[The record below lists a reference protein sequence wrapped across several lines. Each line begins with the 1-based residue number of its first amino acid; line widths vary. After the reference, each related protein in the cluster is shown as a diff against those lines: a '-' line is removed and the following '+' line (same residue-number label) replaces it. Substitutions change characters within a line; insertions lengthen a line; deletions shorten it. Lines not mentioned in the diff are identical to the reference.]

1 MIALGL
7 PDWVFV
13 GAIAL
18 LAVGL
23 PIIMVTGHHERNR
36 AAAVT
41 TGLQVETPTGVR
53 KHFTWRNAIAGGGLA
68 FVGLAIVSTAYMA
81 GRLLGIGPGATL
93 MATGAIGEREPLVL
107 AELDN
112 RTTDPTLGSTVT
124 ELLRV
129 SLSQSPVIRLVDPA
143 RLSES
148 LGRMQRDP
156 TTTVDESI
164 ALEIAEREGIK
175 AVLSGDV
182 VPLGSGYVVSA
193 RLVAADGTVLTHC
206 GSGWES
212 RCAPSDGPY
221 RWTSSP
227 QDLWRRFACIPW
239 PRRRRSPATKTAPWI
254 CSRKPSPGTPP
265 SRWRTASSGSF

>member
-1 MIALGL
+1 
-7 PDWVFV
+7 
-13 GAIAL
+13 
-18 LAVGL
+18 
-23 PIIMVTGHHERNR
+23 
-36 AAAVT
+36 
-41 TGLQVETPTGVR
+41 
-53 KHFTWRNAIAGGGLA
+53 
-68 FVGLAIVSTAYMA
+68 MA

-193 RLVAADGTVLTHC
+193 RLVAADGTVLTAHQASANDAADLM
-206 GSGWES
+206 G
-212 RCAPSDGPY
+212 AIGPY